1 MNAVVELPS
10 TQIMTVAAMT
20 DRINAI
26 QQVTRQKMI
35 ENVHYGVIPGTQ
47 KPTLYKAGS
56 EMLLTM
62 FNIGPTIRV
71 EDLTTAAG
79 IKYRVI
85 VTGIHTPSG
94 QPIGE
99 GVGECSS
106 NEEKY
111 RWRNAVCQAEFD
123 ATPEEMRR
131 IKWGRGRGGVPYTS
145 QQIRTNPDD
154 LGNTVLKMAK
164 KRAQIDM
171 TLTALGVSDLFSQDV
186 EDLPPELRQT
196 AGDADPGAPEP
207 RPGDEGKADPLAQIR
222 GDGHAASKQGMAAL
236 TAWWAKLSAR
246 EQKDL
251 SADFSGMRKVARSAD
266 SRSQA

>member
-10 TQIMTVAAMT
+10 MQIMTVSAMT

-26 QQVTRQKMI
+26 QEVTRKKMI
-35 ENVHYGVIPGTQ
+35 NEVHYGIIPGTQ

-71 EDLTTAAG
+71 EDLSTPAG

-85 VTGIHTPSG
+85 VTGVHTPSG
-94 QPIGE
+94 TPIGE

-123 ATPEEMRR
+123 ATPEEQRR
-131 IKWGRGRGGVPYTS
+131 IKWGRGRGG
-145 QQIRTNPDD
+145 
-154 LGNTVLKMAK
+154 
-164 KRAQIDM
+164 
-171 TLTALGVSDLFSQDV
+171 
-186 EDLPPELRQT
+186 
-196 AGDADPGAPEP
+196 
-207 RPGDEGKADPLAQIR
+207 
-222 GDGHAASKQGMAAL
+222 GMVTL
-236 TAWWAKLSAR
+236 TAWWSKLSAR
-246 EQKDL
+246 EQKDMSGDFTGL
-251 SADFSGMRKVARSAD
+251 RKAARAADEGAR
-266 SRSQA
+266 